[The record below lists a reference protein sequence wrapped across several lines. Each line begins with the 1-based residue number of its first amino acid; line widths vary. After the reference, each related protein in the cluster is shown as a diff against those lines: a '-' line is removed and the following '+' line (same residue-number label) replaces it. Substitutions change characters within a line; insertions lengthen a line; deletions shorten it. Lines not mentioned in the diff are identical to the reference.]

1 MCQKKILKKGEGL
14 NKLQEQMRY
23 ESQGGGS
30 ALNQLLEG
38 GCHKLKQGG
47 SFHKLQK
54 GEWIKQSSWK
64 ETKKLKEGE
73 ALK

>member
-38 GCHKLKQGG
+38 GAINSSKGDLL
-47 SFHKLQK
+47 HKLQK
-54 GEWIKQSSWK
+54 GERIKQSSWK
-64 ETKKLKEGE
+64 GTKKLKEGK